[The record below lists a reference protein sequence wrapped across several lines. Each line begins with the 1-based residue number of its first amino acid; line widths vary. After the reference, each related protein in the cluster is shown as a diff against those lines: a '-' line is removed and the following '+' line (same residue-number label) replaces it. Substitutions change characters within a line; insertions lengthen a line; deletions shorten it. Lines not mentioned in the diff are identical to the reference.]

1 MQSLRL
7 ITFEDS
13 WALELSTGPRVITK
27 YTQIKAIKKVLLVI
41 FTIVFY
47 TFSKKRHTYRAIWAK
62 ALFHND
68 FHKNDKCKKCKGLYT
83 FM

>member
-1 MQSLRL
+1 MQNGISRTLAVKNILDGLVR
-7 ITFEDS
+7 
-13 WALELSTGPRVITK
+13 
-27 YTQIKAIKKVLLVI
+27 VLLVI

-62 ALFHND
+62 VLFHND